1 MEEALERIF
10 RVGKPGGIP
19 RRSVPVLTQIRE
31 ETTEGFYTLVLVFK
45 SEELEYAQWTE
56 RESKLTSFFGPGIR
70 IVLSEIPD
78 TKTVEVRIVSMGKGG
93 TGKDTRPDVKPQLMP
108 GLQPR
113 KDE

>member
-1 MEEALERIF
+1 M
-10 RVGKPGGIP
+10 
-19 RRSVPVLTQIRE
+19 
-31 ETTEGFYTLVLVFK
+31 
-45 SEELEYAQWTE
+45 
-56 RESKLTSFFGPGIR
+56 
-70 IVLSEIPD
+70 LSEIPD